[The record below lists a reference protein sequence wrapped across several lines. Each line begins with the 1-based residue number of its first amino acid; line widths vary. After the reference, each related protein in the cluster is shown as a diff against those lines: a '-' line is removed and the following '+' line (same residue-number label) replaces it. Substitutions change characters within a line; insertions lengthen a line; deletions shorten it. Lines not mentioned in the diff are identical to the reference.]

1 MLRVRLH
8 MQVLFLLDVLTVS
21 GNRIDSAVLR
31 QWPSTNRKSTVN
43 WPREE
48 PTAEDVT
55 LWREALEDICPSRRC
70 LNCLGQYVA
79 KSHRVREWRWCAES
93 NELLRYSQ
101 ENASMDIYRNTTK
114 KLNQYIKSAT
124 LHRVVQGD
132 ICLVDKVQPGIFRII
147 STAREA
153 QEPPSW
159 TTFVEVLHEW
169 GCS

>member
-1 MLRVRLH
+1 
-8 MQVLFLLDVLTVS
+8 
-21 GNRIDSAVLR
+21 
-31 QWPSTNRKSTVN
+31 
-43 WPREE
+43 
-48 PTAEDVT
+48 
-55 LWREALEDICPSRRC
+55 
-70 LNCLGQYVA
+70 
-79 KSHRVREWRWCAES
+79 
-93 NELLRYSQ
+93 
-101 ENASMDIYRNTTK
+101 MDIYRNTTK

-153 QEPPSW
+153 KEPPSL